1 MLNLIQFPSLYW
13 CRFLFLRGKKVG
25 KSTKFQPNWLE
36 QIASER
42 SYRSLFKWG
51 DADGFK
57 HPNQGMYQMLKDFF
71 ELKDDDFKI
80 PVNPCLEEFSEVIP
94 CLISSRHI
102 VHLSNIVGEENLSTD
117 TYHRTRTSYGA
128 GMIDALRVRHKI
140 FENLPDVVISPRNNQ
155 EIAAIISYCQAENLP
170 VTIYGAGSTV
180 TRGTEAVLGGVC
192 IDMSRHLNKVLAFNE
207 TNQTITVQAG
217 MYGPVL
223 EEILNNAPER
233 LQAQRR
239 YTCGHFPQSFLHSS
253 VGGWVVT
260 RGAGQNSTYYGKIE
274 DLVLSQKY
282 ITPVGEMQT
291 PGYPRCATGP
301 DFNQIMI
308 GSEGCF
314 GVLTEV
320 TLKLYRYQP
329 ENKQRYS
336 YLFKNWEEAQLAVR
350 EIMQAEGGH
359 PSVFRL
365 SDPEETDVA
374 MRMYHIHG
382 SMADGVLKTLGYKPM
397 QRCLLLGSCD
407 GDKAYTHLVK
417 GIIAR
422 TARKYHAFTLTPFGV
437 TQRWE
442 KSRFTDPYIREDL
455 MDFGILIDT
464 LECAVTWEQLPKV
477 HEHVR
482 KLVKNRPK
490 TICMTHLSHAYP
502 QGTNLYFI
510 FIARITDIDEYLKL
524 QYGVLQAIQETGAS
538 MSHHHGIG
546 KQTAPWLE
554 GQIGTANM
562 EVIRILKKHFD
573 PTNIMN
579 PGGTLGLD
587 MSEEQREKKWGFRKK
602 LDQ

>member
-1 MLNLIQFPSLYW
+1 MT
-13 CRFLFLRGKKVG
+13 
-25 KSTKFQPNWLE
+25 KSKKFQPPWLE
-36 QIASER
+36 QTASPR
-42 SYRSLFKWG
+42 SYRSLYKWG
-51 DADGFK
+51 EPDGFK
-57 HPNQGMYQMLKDFF
+57 HPNQGMYQMLKDIFQ
-71 ELKDDDFKI
+71 LDDSDFQAPI
-80 PVNPCLEEFSEVIP
+80 NVGLEDFSEQIP
-94 CLISSRHI
+94 CQMEDRLIND
-102 VHLSNIVGEENLSTD
+102 LKAIVGEENLSTD
-117 TYHRTRTSYGA
+117 TYQRTRTSYGA
-128 GMIDALRVRHKI
+128 GMIDALRVRQRI
-140 FENLPDVVISPRNNQ
+140 FENLPDVVVSPRNNQ
-155 EIAAIISYCQAENLP
+155 EITALLKFCQVEQLP
-170 VTIYGAGSTV
+170 VYIYGAGSTV
-180 TRGTEAVLGGVC
+180 TRGVEAVQGGVC
-192 IDMSRHLNKVLAFNE
+192 IDMSKHMIKVLDFNE
-207 TNQTITVQAG
+207 VNQTITVQAG

-223 EEILNNAPER
+223 EELLNNAPKT
-233 LQAQRR
+233 LNAHRR

-282 ITPVGEMQT
+282 STPIGELQT
-291 PGYPRCATGP
+291 PGYPRSATGP

-320 TLKLYRYQP
+320 TLKVYRHQP

-336 YLFKNWEEAQLAVR
+336 FLFKNWEDAQLAVR
-350 EIMQAEGGH
+350 EIMQAESGH

-382 SMADGVLKTLGYKPM
+382 SPADGVLKTLGYQPM

-407 GDKAYTHLVK
+407 GDKAYARLVK
-417 GIIAR
+417 QTISKI
-422 TARKYHAFTLTPFGV
+422 ARKYHAFALTPFGV

-464 LECAVTWEQLPKV
+464 LECAVTWDQLPTV

-482 KLVKNRPK
+482 RFVKNRPK

-510 FIARITDIDEYLKL
+510 FIARITDINEYLTL
-524 QYGVLQAIQETGAS
+524 QYGVLQAIQESGAA
-538 MSHHHGIG
+538 MSHHHGVG

-554 GQIGTANM
+554 DQIGSANM
-562 EVIRILKKHFD
+562 DVIRVLKNHFD
-573 PTNIMN
+573 PKNIMN

-587 MSEEQREKKWGFRKK
+587 MCEEQREKKWGFRKK
-602 LDQ
+602 SDQ